1 MIFTTEFT
9 TTARILVLMAI
20 YGVVAPAY
28 AVNEALLELF
38 KILRDKGSLTP
49 SEYTQLVNVA
59 KAGEEKDQGS
69 KDEASEAVKA
79 HIAAIEEK
87 TEAADDVVE
96 KRAEKLGWAEKI
108 TLKGD
113 LRTRYQYQDEDDRV
127 DRSRGRLR
135 YRLGVIA
142 KPLEGLEV
150 GAGLAS
156 GDGDQRSTNQSFDRS
171 FSGKGINLDYAYM
184 QYAFDNGITA
194 VAGKLKYK
202 KYLWTPT
209 DVMWDSDINPEGFSA
224 NYSAVNN
231 FGGFFGNAGIWVL
244 EENSRASNDPF
255 MGYGQAGQ
263 RWSAGDWFGTVA
275 GAVYVFSDIN
285 ELGDLTASEGTNTD
299 TNLSSFNFAGEVGT
313 EIGGG
318 KVRLIGEYINN
329 FDTNTSE
336 DIAWA
341 LGAKYSWNKWKMK
354 YIYADVEANSVPDFL
369 PDSDRFDGLTGVRGH
384 ELEIKYALMKHV
396 SFGLDIYHVEDIATD
411 VAQDLVQ
418 VDMNVKF

>member
-1 MIFTTEFT
+1 MILTSDFTK
-9 TTARILVLMAI
+9 ALWILMLAAI
-20 YGVVAPAY
+20 FSVTPPAH
-28 AVNEALLELF
+28 AANGALLELF
-38 KILRDKGSLTP
+38 KIMRDKGSLTE
-49 SEYTQLVNVA
+49 SEYELLVNVA
-59 KAGEEKDQGS
+59 KA
-69 KDEASEAVKA
+69 DEARDEWSKHEAREAFKEQ
-79 HIAAIEEK
+79 ISAIEEK
-87 TEAADDVVE
+87 AEEAVAVVE
-96 KRAEKLGWAEKI
+96 TRAETLGRADKIKLS
-108 TLKGD
+108 GD

-127 DRSRGRLR
+127 ERSRGRLR

-156 GDGDQRSTNQSFDRS
+156 GGGNQRSTNQSFDRS

-194 VAGKLKYK
+194 AAGKLKFK

-209 DVMWDSDINPEGFSA
+209 DVMWDPDINPEGFSA
-224 NYSAVNN
+224 NYSSVNDS
-231 FGGFFGNAGIWVL
+231 GGFFANAGVWVL
-244 EENSRASNDPF
+244 EENSGASDDPY

-263 RWSAGDWFGTVA
+263 QWSAGDWFGTLA

-299 TNLSSFNFAGEVGT
+299 TNLSSFNLAGAVGT
-313 EIGGG
+313 KIGGG
-318 KVRLIGEYINN
+318 KARLIGEYINN
-329 FDTNTSE
+329 FDTNTSA

-396 SFGLDIYHVEDIATD
+396 SFGVDFYHVEDIATD
-411 VAQDLVQ
+411 IAQDLVQ